1 MFAGKGFFCYFCN
14 MIRLTE
20 HIAYLLTRHDC
31 VIVPG
36 WGAFIAQRTSA
47 SFDSVTGVF
56 TPPRRSIT
64 FNATIADTDGLL
76 ASSVSRREQMP
87 YARAVDCVA
96 AEIDT
101 WRHQLDHDGELVIPR
116 VGTFRRSPG
125 GASSPIFEPAT
136 DGVTNSPLAPFASLV
151 LEERKQVD
159 EPRSNV
165 APDEISRKV
174 RPTARRRRFPAFVRI
189 AAAMALLLGTGF
201 AVTAPDQGDTRT
213 DYASM
218 TPASAQRPADILTD
232 DVQQATE
239 LFISQPNDPDAYT
252 VVENVVNQAEA
263 VARAEESTPRY
274 CLIVASLPSKS
285 LANRFIA
292 ASGDASLR
300 ILVSDGRYRVYV
312 AGGDSYASAYNH
324 KASVA
329 HRYPDAWVCR
339 R

>member
-20 HIAYLLTRHDC
+20 HIAYLLTCHDC

-36 WGAFIAQRTSA
+36 WGAFISQRTSA

-56 TPPRRSIT
+56 TPPCRSIT

-76 ASSVSRREQMP
+76 ASSVSRRERMP

-96 AEIDT
+96 AEIDS
-101 WRHQLDHDGELVIPR
+101 WRHQLDRDGELVIPR
-116 VGTFRRSPG
+116 VGTFRRSADG
-125 GASSPIFEPAT
+125 TSSPIFEPAT
-136 DGVTNSPLAPFASLV
+136 DGVTNSPFAPFASLA
-151 LEERKQVD
+151 LDERKPSE
-159 EPRSNV
+159 EPGKI
-165 APDEISRKV
+165 APDKISRNV
-174 RPTARRRRFPAFVRI
+174 RPSARRRRLPAFVRI

-218 TPASAQRPADILTD
+218 TPSSAQRPSEILTD

-239 LFISQPNDPDAYT
+239 LFISQPTDPDSYAE
-252 VVENVVNQAEA
+252 VDNVDSQA
-263 VARAEESTPRY
+263 VAVRQTEESAPQY

-300 ILVSDGRYRVYV
+300 ILVSDGHYRVYV
-312 AGGDSYASAYNH
+312 AGGDSYASAYSH

-329 HRYPDAWVCR
+329 HLYPDAWVCR